1 MQERK
6 TNDYKIYMMLY
17 LKGKDIKE
25 TAVSIFNKVKPP
37 NIPTCE
43 NFTKGLRS
51 LSRNVA
57 ILRTILR
64 CRIWH
69 EEVRKKYTYCPAKQQ
84 FNSENCSL
92 EIIEHC
98 SKYL

>member
-1 MQERK
+1 
-6 TNDYKIYMMLY
+6 MLY

-25 TAVSIFNKVKPP
+25 TAVNIFNKVKPP

-64 CRIWH
+64 CRI
-69 EEVRKKYTYCPAKQQ
+69 
-84 FNSENCSL
+84 
-92 EIIEHC
+92 
-98 SKYL
+98 